1 MSGPADAPRPRR
13 RVALTRLSSVGGSRS
28 RPQATNCASRLPSQ
42 LEDLIW
48 PFGGRY
54 DGATVREDPVEE
66 PAPSLDSCKDK
77 LYVQAWGRLGWVPL
91 MSQ

>member
-1 MSGPADAPRPRR
+1 MPR
-13 RVALTRLSSVGGSRS
+13 
-28 RPQATNCASRLPSQ
+28 RLPSQ

-54 DGATVREDPVEE
+54 DEATVREDPVEE

-91 MSQ
+91 MSQSSSAASQRPRWLSGATHTYTHTSHTWLS